1 MFTDVHANHLRDQ
14 LQAAEDVSKGWGLL
28 LDYAVPRC
36 PQAILDN
43 LRGMLGEAERE
54 AEGWRGLHNYADAHK
69 TLSFTGQPG
78 LGGYTTGA
86 RMDPPILLDVIVRPC
101 ACGDPALEGEHHRDG
116 RPCHLSR
123 PESTVSLLVGGPQ
136 QPASMFEPPVR
147 APESNPYPSPPDGG
161 TRVFPAAGPFGG
173 PLPEGQEK
181 ALANVVS
188 DHLAQDHA
196 EALEQKAKRDR
207 RQRP

>member
-69 TLSFTGQPG
+69 TLSLTGQPG

-86 RMDPPILLDVIVRPC
+86 RMDPPIRLDVIVRPC

-116 RPCHLSR
+116 RPCHLSQ

-136 QPASMFEPPVR
+136 PAGGQPEISAPSQDPAATAVLAEGWTSGQEGAFLAFEGIHHGREQV
-147 APESNPYPSPPDGG
+147 APEEYKADAPPPGRLASFLKPKGG
-161 TRVFPAAGPFGG
+161 DSR
-173 PLPEGQEK
+173 
-181 ALANVVS
+181 
-188 DHLAQDHA
+188 
-196 EALEQKAKRDR
+196 
-207 RQRP
+207 